1 MLRTEMID
9 NLLDSYTRR
18 ELESLAVRLGVLNKG
33 VYKDY
38 LSYMLD
44 LKDSISNRLFDPAGS
59 YHEFNKL
66 AEERD
71 NVS

>member
-18 ELESLAVRLGVLNKG
+18 ELESLAVRLGVLNKV

-66 AEERD
+66 AEAND
-71 NVS
+71 D